1 VDLDGEDLEDELK
14 RLFADERLDV
24 QVAADAEK
32 TVVAGARRRR
42 RRRVALVSAVGVVAA
57 AVVATGT
64 IVLARSPEHTE
75 AADNPTLRIT
85 STTAGTAV
93 SDGPSSSS
101 GPPSTSPQLPPSATT
116 ESSRTS
122 TKPPTSVSSKATVSP
137 SAPQV
142 AGTVLNANGYGPFR
156 FGMNQAQVEAAGQVT
171 LMPSAGAC
179 VGYTV
184 TGSGVHLYV
193 SKTTGLAQVQ
203 VSSGVRTPEGIGVGS
218 TEDDVKAKY
227 PSYRDGQVAV
237 PGNTTA
243 TYLFTF
249 STKDPK
255 TVTDLRMVGSSGC

>member
-1 VDLDGEDLEDELK
+1 MDLEDELK

-42 RRRVALVSAVGVVAA
+42 RRRVALISAAGVVAA

-75 AADNPTLRIT
+75 AADNPTLPIS
-85 STTAGTAV
+85 STPSSMVV

-101 GPPSTSPQLPPSATT
+101 GPPPTQPPPTAIT
-116 ESSRTS
+116 ESSKTS
-122 TKPPTSVSSKATVSP
+122 SKLPTSVTSKATMTP

-142 AGTVLNANGYGPFR
+142 ASTVLNANGYGPFR
-156 FGMNQAQVEAAGQVT
+156 FGMNQAQVEAAGEVT
-171 LMPSAGAC
+171 LTPSAGTC
-179 VGYTV
+179 VGYAV
-184 TGSGVHLYV
+184 SGSGVHLYV
-193 SKTTGLAQVQ
+193 SKTSGLAQVQ

-237 PGNTTA
+237 PGNTAA

-249 STKDPK
+249 STDPK
-255 TVTDLRMVGSSGC
+255 TVTDFRMVGSSGC